1 MASTS
6 DKENSSAFAG
16 FFIGSPFAPLPTNN
30 RGATRLAVGSG
41 AKGEPMKNPA
51 KALEFSLSLVEA
63 IHHTGQADMIQAAE
77 QSLAALL
84 NGAVALRGM
93 RREPSP
99 RCAAN
104 VMEFTRWLEKIP
116 TRKAAAR
123 LGEQVNDELTII
135 LSSVAEAM
143 RELEFSH
150 PVRDRLA
157 GAGEVVG
164 RDDLFLDNGEEY

>member
-1 MASTS
+1 MKKPTS
-6 DKENSSAFAG
+6 KIEQS
-16 FFIGSPFAPLPTNN
+16 
-30 RGATRLAVGSG
+30 
-41 AKGEPMKNPA
+41 

-63 IHHTGQADMIQAAE
+63 IYHTGQADMIQAAE

-157 GAGEVVG
+157 DIQNAALRLKPGTSAVAA
-164 RDDLFLDNGEEY
+164 

>member
-1 MASTS
+1 MKKPTS
-6 DKENSSAFAG
+6 KIEQS
-16 FFIGSPFAPLPTNN
+16 
-30 RGATRLAVGSG
+30 
-41 AKGEPMKNPA
+41 

-63 IHHTGQADMIQAAE
+63 IYHTGQADMIQAAE

-93 RREPSP
+93 RREPS

-104 VMEFTRWLEKIP
+104 VMDFIRSENRS
-116 TRKAAAR
+116 TRKFTGTTGISGEAAACIGAR
-123 LGEQVNDELTII
+123 VNDELTII

-157 GAGEVVG
+157 DIQNAALRLKPGPTAVAA
-164 RDDLFLDNGEEY
+164 